1 MDRDLAEKFDRLLEQ
16 VLAELP
22 DNLKRLLEE
31 VPLIVDDL
39 PDPATMQRLGFAQP
53 RWLCGLYSGI
63 PLTRRSVQHSGTL
76 PDRIQIYREG
86 VICSAAGGGGRATEA
101 GLKRQI
107 RITVLHEM
115 GHHFGLKEADLR
127 KLGYQ

>member
-1 MDRDLAEKFDRLLEQ
+1 MDQDLAQEFDRLLEQ

-31 VPLIVDDL
+31 VPLIVDDR
-39 PDPATMQRLGFAQP
+39 PEPATMRRLGFAQP
-53 RWLCGLYSGI
+53 VQLCGLYTGI

-76 PDRIQIYREG
+76 PDKIQIYREG
-86 VICSAAGGGGRATEA
+86 ILCSAADGRGQVTEA
-101 GLKRQI
+101 ALKRQI

-115 GHHFGLKEADLR
+115 GHHFGLKERDLR
-127 KLGYQ
+127 KLGYH